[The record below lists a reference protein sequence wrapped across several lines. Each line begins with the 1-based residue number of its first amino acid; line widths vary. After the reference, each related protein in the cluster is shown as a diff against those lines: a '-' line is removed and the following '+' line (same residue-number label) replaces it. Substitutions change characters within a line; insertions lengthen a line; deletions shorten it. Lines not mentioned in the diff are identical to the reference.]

1 MSTIV
6 AKFNCSSIKPRLY
19 PFLGLEYYVTPFGL
33 LKYRCRADNVLISAT
48 VFHTS
53 TISGVAMDY
62 NPHRGPYEAAIGA
75 LAVAQSGLKEQEEL
89 YGHLHRFDSAAA
101 QAKLEKAQVEQ
112 NQLQAQIDILRC
124 KIMAADT
131 ITALSQRSFAQKV
144 VDRVRGMPVL
154 KEPVPADLE
163 RISAHKALYEKLA
176 AEVQE
181 RKKVVTALRHDI
193 QFNSSLDWVEVDSDF
208 ATFRSQISRL
218 KPAVEKLAV
227 DIVRFDEHLSGPL
240 RQLERCRE
248 DLTKARKSLDHA
260 VRFDDQYQAT
270 NPRSVARKKVQV
282 QCGQLFGI
290 DSPTRVRELKTGQVE
305 QLERDLT
312 KCEKRIL
319 ILQQRDTRVIG
330 RLVVDGNNLCNR
342 GRGKHQEFIGLN
354 ALNTVIPALIKALP
368 GTEILLVFDPG
379 IVRKL
384 RLSEVE
390 IRQQFPTE
398 VEVYLTPRGRE
409 ADELII
415 ELAHAETAY
424 IVSNDRYVEFE
435 GRPPIKGNRV
445 FSHDITQKDILIND
459 LWISTT
465 YAPPEGKG
473 VGASS

>member
-1 MSTIV
+1 
-6 AKFNCSSIKPRLY
+6 
-19 PFLGLEYYVTPFGL
+19 
-33 LKYRCRADNVLISAT
+33 
-48 VFHTS
+48 
-53 TISGVAMDY
+53 MDY
-62 NPHRGPYEAAIGA
+62 NPHRGPYEAAIAA

-89 YGHLHRFDSAAA
+89 YGYLHSFDSTAA
-101 QAKLEKAQVEQ
+101 QTKLEKAQADES
-112 NQLQAQIDILRC
+112 QLQSQVDVLSC
-124 KIMAADT
+124 KLKAAET
-131 ITALSQRSFAQKV
+131 IRALSQRSFAQQV
-144 VDRVRGMPVL
+144 IDRVRGMPVL
-154 KEPVPADLE
+154 EKPAPADLE
-163 RISAHKALYEKLA
+163 QMSIHKALYEKLA
-176 AEVQE
+176 VELQE

-193 QFNSSLDWVEVDSDF
+193 QFYSSLDWVEVDSDF

-218 KPAVEKLAV
+218 EPAVEKLAV
-227 DIVRFDEHLSGPL
+227 DIVHFDEHLSGPL
-240 RQLERCRE
+240 QQLERCRE
-248 DLTKARKSLDHA
+248 DLKKARKTLDDA

-270 NPRSVARKKVQV
+270 KPRSVARKKVQV
-282 QCGQLFGI
+282 QCGQLFGM

-305 QLERDLT
+305 QLERDLA

-319 ILQQRDTRVIG
+319 VLQQRDTRVIG
-330 RLVVDGNNLCNR
+330 RLIVDGNNLCNR

-354 ALNTVIPALIKALP
+354 ALNTVIPALIRALP

-379 IVRKL
+379 IIRKL

-390 IRQQFPTE
+390 IRQHFPTE

-435 GRPPIKGNRV
+435 NRPPVKGNRV

-473 VGASS
+473 VGTTSR